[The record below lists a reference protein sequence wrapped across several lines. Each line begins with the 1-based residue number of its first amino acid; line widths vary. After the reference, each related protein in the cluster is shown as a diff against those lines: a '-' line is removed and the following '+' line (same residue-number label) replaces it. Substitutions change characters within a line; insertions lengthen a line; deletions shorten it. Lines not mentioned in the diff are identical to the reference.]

1 MRCPRFPFAG
11 LVMSLCLLAGSTLEA
26 QVAAAAPRS
35 AVPEVETVGTGERR
49 VAPDRANVHLTV
61 ESRAASAA
69 AAAAQNVR
77 SVQAVLDTLRRIGL
91 DTAVATSSYNV
102 GPNWEPDP
110 ERREPRR
117 VGYVARTV
125 LRVRL
130 TRLEMVGRV
139 IDAGLAK
146 GATGI
151 ESVWFEASTV
161 EQERR
166 AALAEAAL
174 AARRDAEALARSL
187 GGSLGPLLSSSTVGA
202 NDPRRINMMMSAGG
216 SAMRNTQI
224 TPTEIVISAAVVT
237 RWQFI
242 PSP

>member
-1 MRCPRFPFAG
+1 MRCTRFSFAG
-11 LVMSLCLLAGSTLEA
+11 LCLSLCLFDGSRLQA
-26 QVAAAAPRS
+26 QQPAVPARS
-35 AVPEVETVGTGERR
+35 AVPDIETVGTGERR

-77 SVQAVLDTLRRIGL
+77 AVQGVLDTLRRIGL

-110 ERREPRR
+110 DRREPRR

-130 TRLEMVGRV
+130 TRLDLVGRV

-166 AALAEAAL
+166 AALAEAAV

-187 GGSLGPLLSSSTVGA
+187 GGTLGPLLSTSTVGA
-202 NDPRRINMMMSAGG
+202 YDPRRINMMASAGG
-216 SAMRNTQI
+216 SAMRATQI

-242 PSP
+242 ASP